1 VAWIYLGIALK
12 FILEICVPSTLET
25 VLKTVGFIVLAALPL
40 VILWFTLRRM
50 SATAR
55 SSVKSGLHLHA
66 PRRISGRSMT
76 LVMVDGKEDREH
88 YFFDAAS
95 FYLRRGPVPTAVP
108 LSQINSVT
116 RTSDKIYGRYVWQV
130 CFSKASGRKCVT
142 FTNNLTLFNR
152 DFLLFLEAVRK
163 ANPLAT
169 VDRAGIRF

>member
-1 VAWIYLGIALK
+1 M
-12 FILEICVPSTLET
+12 PSTLET

-50 SATAR
+50 AASAR
-55 SSVKSGLHLHA
+55 SSVKSGLRLHA

-95 FYLRRGPVPTAVP
+95 FYLQRGPVPTAVP
-108 LSQINSVT
+108 LSQITSVT

-130 CFSKASGRKCVT
+130 CLSRASGRKCVT

-169 VDRAGIRF
+169 VDPAGIRF

>member
-1 VAWIYLGIALK
+1 M
-12 FILEICVPSTLET
+12 PSTLET
-25 VLKTVGFIVLAALPL
+25 VLKTAGFIVLAALPL
-40 VILWFTLRRM
+40 LILWFILRRM

-55 SSVKSGLHLHA
+55 SALESGLRLNP
-66 PRRISGRSMT
+66 PRRISGKSMT

-108 LSQINSVT
+108 LSQITSVI
-116 RTSDKIYGRYVWQV
+116 RTSDRIYGRYVWQV

>member
-1 VAWIYLGIALK
+1 
-12 FILEICVPSTLET
+12 
-25 VLKTVGFIVLAALPL
+25 
-40 VILWFTLRRM
+40 
-50 SATAR
+50 
-55 SSVKSGLHLHA
+55 
-66 PRRISGRSMT
+66 MT

-95 FYLRRGPVPTAVP
+95 FYLQRGPVPTAVL
-108 LSQINSVT
+108 LSQITSVT
-116 RTSDKIYGRYVWQV
+116 RTSDRIYGRYVWQV
-130 CFSKASGRKCVT
+130 CFSKASGRKCVK

>member
-1 VAWIYLGIALK
+1 
-12 FILEICVPSTLET
+12 
-25 VLKTVGFIVLAALPL
+25 
-40 VILWFTLRRM
+40 
-50 SATAR
+50 
-55 SSVKSGLHLHA
+55 
-66 PRRISGRSMT
+66 MT

-108 LSQINSVT
+108 LSQITSVT
-116 RTSDKIYGRYVWQV
+116 RTSDKIYGRYFWRV

-169 VDRAGIRF
+169 VDRVGILF

>member
-1 VAWIYLGIALK
+1 M
-12 FILEICVPSTLET
+12 PSTLET
-25 VLKTVGFIVLAALPL
+25 VLKTAGFIVLAALPL

-55 SSVKSGLHLHA
+55 SSVKSGLRLHA

-108 LSQINSVT
+108 LSQITSVT
-116 RTSDKIYGRYVWQV
+116 RTSDVICSRYVWQV
-130 CFSKASGRKCVT
+130 CFSRASGRKCVT
-142 FTNNLTLFNR
+142 FTNNLSLFNR

-169 VDRAGIRF
+169 VDRASVLF

>member
-1 VAWIYLGIALK
+1 M
-12 FILEICVPSTLET
+12 
-25 VLKTVGFIVLAALPL
+25 KTVGFIVLAALPL

-50 SATAR
+50 AASAR
-55 SSVKSGLHLHA
+55 SSVNSGLRLHA

-95 FYLRRGPVPTAVP
+95 FYLQRGPVPTAVP
-108 LSQINSVT
+108 LSQITSVT
-116 RTSDKIYGRYVWQV
+116 RTSDRIYGRYVWQV
-130 CFSKASGRKCVT
+130 CFSRASGRKCVT
-142 FTNNLTLFNR
+142 FTNNLSLFNR

-169 VDRAGIRF
+169 VDRASVLF

>member
-1 VAWIYLGIALK
+1 M
-12 FILEICVPSTLET
+12 PSTLET
-25 VLKTVGFIVLAALPL
+25 VLKTAGFIVVAALPL
-40 VILWFTLRRM
+40 VILWLILRRM

-55 SSVKSGLHLHA
+55 SALESGLRLNP
-66 PRRISGRSMT
+66 PRRISGKSMT

-95 FYLRRGPVPTAVP
+95 FYLQRGPVPTAVP
-108 LSQINSVT
+108 LSQITSVI
-116 RTSDKIYGRYVWQV
+116 RTSDRIYGRYVWLV

-169 VDRAGIRF
+169 VNQAGLFF

>member
-1 VAWIYLGIALK
+1 
-12 FILEICVPSTLET
+12 
-25 VLKTVGFIVLAALPL
+25 
-40 VILWFTLRRM
+40 
-50 SATAR
+50 
-55 SSVKSGLHLHA
+55 
-66 PRRISGRSMT
+66 MT

-108 LSQINSVT
+108 LSQITSVT

-169 VDRAGIRF
+169 VDRAGLFF

>member
-1 VAWIYLGIALK
+1 M
-12 FILEICVPSTLET
+12 PTTLET
-25 VLKTVGFIVLAALPL
+25 VLKTVGFVVLAALPL

-55 SSVKSGLHLHA
+55 SSVKTGLRLDA
-66 PRRISGRSMT
+66 PRRISGTSMT
-76 LVMVDGKEDREH
+76 LVMADGKEDREH
-88 YFFDAAS
+88 YFFDTES
-95 FYLRRGPVPTAVP
+95 FFLRRGPVPTAVP
-108 LSQINSVT
+108 LSQITSVT
-116 RTSDKIYGRYVWQV
+116 RTSDVIYARYVWQV

-169 VDRAGIRF
+169 VERASLFF

>member
-1 VAWIYLGIALK
+1 M
-12 FILEICVPSTLET
+12 PSTLEV
-25 VLKTVGFIVLAALPL
+25 VLKTVGFIVLVALPL

-55 SSVKSGLHLHA
+55 SALGSGLRLNP
-66 PRRISGRSMT
+66 PRRISGTSMT

-88 YFFDAAS
+88 YFFDTEA

-108 LSQINSVT
+108 LSQITSVT
-116 RTSDKIYGRYVWQV
+116 RTSDVIYARYVWQV
-130 CFSKASGRKCVT
+130 CFSRASGKKCVT
-142 FTNNLTLFNR
+142 FTNNLSLFNR

-169 VDRAGIRF
+169 VDQAGLFF

>member
-1 VAWIYLGIALK
+1 MPGAL
-12 FILEICVPSTLET
+12 ES
-25 VLKTVGFIVLAALPL
+25 VLKAVALVVLAALPL
-40 VILWFTLRRM
+40 VILWFILRRM

-55 SSVKSGLHLHA
+55 SALGSGLRLNP
-66 PRRISGRSMT
+66 PRRISGKSMT

-95 FYLRRGPVPTAVP
+95 FYLRRGPLPTAVP
-108 LSQINSVT
+108 LSQITSVT

-163 ANPLAT
+163 ANPLAS

>member
-1 VAWIYLGIALK
+1 M
-12 FILEICVPSTLET
+12 PSTLET
-25 VLKTVGFIVLAALPL
+25 VLKTVGFIILAALPL

-50 SATAR
+50 AATAR
-55 SSVKSGLHLHA
+55 SAVKMGLRVHP
-66 PRRISGRSMT
+66 PRRISGTSMT

-88 YFFDAAS
+88 YFFDTDA

-108 LSQINSVT
+108 LSQITSVI
-116 RTSDKIYGRYVWQV
+116 RTSDRIYGRYVWQV

-169 VDRAGIRF
+169 VERAGIRF

>member
-1 VAWIYLGIALK
+1 M
-12 FILEICVPSTLET
+12 PSTLET
-25 VLKTVGFIVLAALPL
+25 VLKTVGFIVLAAIPL

-50 SATAR
+50 AATAR
-55 SSVKSGLHLHA
+55 SSVETGLRLHP
-66 PRRISGRSMT
+66 PRRISGTSMT

-88 YFFDAAS
+88 YFFDTES

-108 LSQINSVT
+108 LSQITTVT

-169 VDRAGIRF
+169 VDRAGILF

>member
-1 VAWIYLGIALK
+1 
-12 FILEICVPSTLET
+12 
-25 VLKTVGFIVLAALPL
+25 
-40 VILWFTLRRM
+40 
-50 SATAR
+50 
-55 SSVKSGLHLHA
+55 
-66 PRRISGRSMT
+66 MT

-88 YFFDAAS
+88 YFFDTEF

-108 LSQINSVT
+108 LPQITSVT
-116 RTSDKIYGRYVWQV
+116 RTSDRIYGRYVWQV

-169 VDRAGIRF
+169 VDRASLFF

>member
-1 VAWIYLGIALK
+1 
-12 FILEICVPSTLET
+12 VPSTLET

-50 SATAR
+50 AATAR
-55 SSVKSGLHLHA
+55 SSVETGLRLHA

-76 LVMVDGKEDREH
+76 LVMVDGKEGREH

-95 FYLRRGPVPTAVP
+95 FYLRSGPVPTAVP
-108 LSQINSVT
+108 LSQITSVT
-116 RTSDKIYGRYVWQV
+116 RTSDRIYGRYVWQV
-130 CFSKASGRKCVT
+130 CFSKASGRNCVT

-163 ANPLAT
+163 VNPLAT
-169 VDRAGIRF
+169 VDRAGLFF

>member
-1 VAWIYLGIALK
+1 
-12 FILEICVPSTLET
+12 
-25 VLKTVGFIVLAALPL
+25 
-40 VILWFTLRRM
+40 
-50 SATAR
+50 
-55 SSVKSGLHLHA
+55 
-66 PRRISGRSMT
+66 MT

-88 YFFDAAS
+88 YFFDAES

-108 LSQINSVT
+108 LPQITSVT
-116 RTSDKIYGRYVWQV
+116 RTSDRIYGRYVWQV

-169 VDRAGIRF
+169 VDQAGLFF

>member
-1 VAWIYLGIALK
+1 
-12 FILEICVPSTLET
+12 
-25 VLKTVGFIVLAALPL
+25 
-40 VILWFTLRRM
+40 
-50 SATAR
+50 
-55 SSVKSGLHLHA
+55 
-66 PRRISGRSMT
+66 MT

-88 YFFDAAS
+88 YLFDAAS

-108 LSQINSVT
+108 LSQITSVT

-169 VDRAGIRF
+169 VDQAGLFF

>member
-1 VAWIYLGIALK
+1 M
-12 FILEICVPSTLET
+12 
-25 VLKTVGFIVLAALPL
+25 KTVGVIVLAALPL

-50 SATAR
+50 AATAR
-55 SSVKSGLHLHA
+55 SSVKSGLRLHA

-108 LSQINSVT
+108 LSQITSVT
-116 RTSDKIYGRYVWQV
+116 RTSDVICSRYVWQV
-130 CFSKASGRKCVT
+130 CFSRASGRKCVT
-142 FTNNLTLFNR
+142 FTNNLSLFNR

-169 VDRAGIRF
+169 VDRASVLF

>member
-1 VAWIYLGIALK
+1 M
-12 FILEICVPSTLET
+12 PSTLET

-40 VILWFTLRRM
+40 GIFWFILRRM
-50 SATAR
+50 SASAR
-55 SSVKSGLHLHA
+55 SALGSGLRLSS
-66 PRRISGRSMT
+66 PRRISGTSMT
-76 LVMVDGKEDREH
+76 LVMVDSKEEREH
-88 YFFDAAS
+88 YFFDTES

-108 LSQINSVT
+108 LSQITSVT

-163 ANPLAT
+163 ANPLAI
-169 VDRAGIRF
+169 VERAGLFF

>member
-1 VAWIYLGIALK
+1 MPGAL
-12 FILEICVPSTLET
+12 ES
-25 VLKTVGFIVLAALPL
+25 VLKAVALVVLAALPL
-40 VILWFTLRRM
+40 VILWFILRRM

-55 SSVKSGLHLHA
+55 SALGPGLLLTP
-66 PRRISGRSMT
+66 PRRISGKSMT

-88 YFFDAAS
+88 YFFDAES

-108 LSQINSVT
+108 LSEITSVT
-116 RTSDKIYGRYVWQV
+116 RTSDVIYGRYVWQV

-169 VDRAGIRF
+169 VERAGLFF